1 MSVFKILHIVAIQK
15 KCMLLTIRT
24 YIAILALEKMKK
36 IDEYRARLPQTDC
49 GICGA
54 PTCDALA
61 RDIVCDNAELTD
73 CVFIQR
79 NLEARGNMD
88 VQESLKIME
97 VIWGKA
103 KMNDYVKKK

>member
-1 MSVFKILHIVAIQK
+1 LDDN
-15 KCMLLTIRT
+15 
-24 YIAILALEKMKK
+24 IAVALEKMKK